1 MSDEPHDI
9 DVSWENILR
18 LSLFAILNEVA
29 RPLGLLFIT
38 AFLGHVAT
46 DSASNTHV
54 VAAYA
59 AVLST
64 FTFAEGL
71 FNFVISVVM
80 ATVGRA
86 VGSKRWDE
94 VGQRVA
100 AALLVAFASGVL
112 CSALLWPLQDPIF
125 SLMSLSREVRS
136 KAAPYYKL
144 RLLCTPLSLLGKCGL
159 GVLSGFGRL
168 REATAVSVA
177 AAAIETVG
185 TYLSVFVL
193 SRGLQ
198 ASWLFVSPVVHVD
211 LFSTLGTFPGFRGYS
226 GGSGVATLIS
236 TGFAAVVSILL
247 AGTLSPATAP
257 GPVRLR
263 LTSPDLGTECS
274 GGGADA
280 TMLLQ
285 QEVPTPF
292 SVCDFLR
299 DSSNVMIRSAL
310 LQ

>member
-198 ASWLFVSPVVHVD
+198 
-211 LFSTLGTFPGFRGYS
+211 
-226 GGSGVATLIS
+226 GSGVATLIS